1 MQVIKTL
8 ARRRKAGLE
17 QEAPPAALLPRADR
31 MESTGV
37 VQLNLDDLLVESD
50 DYEEGFVGK
59 VIAAA
64 AEIDDSRLRIDAR
77 SLHHIRH
84 EFQRPV
90 RRPRGLGDTV
100 ELIIRVLTLGLASP
114 CAPCRRRKR
123 ALNRLLP
130 YRNA

>member
-17 QEAPPAALLPRADR
+17 QEAPPASLSPRADR
-31 MESTGV
+31 TEPSGM
-37 VQLNLDDLLVESD
+37 VQLSLDDLLAEAED
-50 DYEEGFVGK
+50 HEEGFVGR
-59 VIAAA
+59 VVAAA
-64 AEIDDSRLRIDAR
+64 AQIDDANLRIDAR
-77 SLHHIRH
+77 SLQLIRH
-84 EFQRPV
+84 EFHLPV

-100 ELIIRVLTLGLASP
+100 ELIIRTLTLGLMSP

-130 YRNA
+130 YRSA